1 MATVK
6 SNVFTDY
13 NSKIQV
19 PDFYRNILAEQ
30 IDPSSQLRLIIEK
43 IQTAAND
50 KKMIS
55 TVGIVVETITTA
67 YPQTFLNML
76 AKATTPGGAYTATEY
91 KVVLVEDGLS
101 LSSDLNIPNP
111 HDILKHFL
119 SRYYASAYNIGK
131 LGTNTRVR
139 ITFSDT
145 SRTDGWITE
154 VL

>member
-1 MATVK
+1 MAIVK

-19 PDFYRNILAEQ
+19 PEFYRNILAEQ
-30 IDPSSQLRLIIEK
+30 IDPGAQLRMIIEK
-43 IQTAAND
+43 VQTAAND
-50 KKMIS
+50 KKSIS
-55 TVGIVVETITTA
+55 TVGIVVDTITTS

-76 AKATTPGGAYTATEY
+76 KKATSPGGSYVATEY

-101 LSSDLNIPNP
+101 LSSDLIIPTP

-119 SRYYASAYNIGK
+119 SRYYAAADSIGK
-131 LGTNTRVR
+131 LGKNTRVR